1 MAPVV
6 GAGSSC
12 RSRACDGATSTV
24 LPLPPLLR
32 RGSSASAELPVPVP
46 APPLLAPL
54 LPPSLLL
61 PPSASLLAPLVQ
73 LLPVLLPVLL
83 PMLLP
88 TPALPS
94 PLVSRSRPPRL
105 GRQ

>member
-6 GAGSSC
+6 GAESGC

-24 LPLPPLLR
+24 LPLPRLVR
-32 RGSSASAELPVPVP
+32 SGSSASAELPVPVP

-73 LLPVLLPVLL
+73 LLLA
-83 PMLLP
+83 LLP

-105 GRQ
+105 GMLNLGRQ